1 MRHVIIGTAGH
12 VDHGKTSLIK
22 ALTGIDTD
30 RWEEEKRRGLS
41 IGLGFA
47 HFDLPDG
54 SKAGIID
61 VPGHERFIRN
71 MLAGVWGMDLILL
84 VVDAI
89 EGVRPQ
95 TIEHLSIIDLLGIST
110 GIVVI
115 TKIDLVPESRI
126 LEVIDQVK
134 TFLKGKLLEGSPIVR
149 VSSVT
154 LQGLEELK
162 LTILNQINSIKTP
175 ERSMS
180 APRLPV
186 DRVFVISG
194 FGVIVTG
201 TLIGGTLK
209 KNEVIRI
216 MPKCI
221 QARIRGIEVHDE
233 QVEMAFPG
241 QRVALNLSNITKND
255 IERGDCITEESLT
268 ETTFRVD
275 TLLKITDTCERVLEN
290 WTRIRFYFGTSEVFG
305 RAVLL
310 SEAEGL
316 FPGDTGYVQF
326 KLESPVF
333 VFRGDKFIIRDFS
346 NQETI
351 GGGIILNP
359 FPPQHKRLKEE
370 TLKKLNNWALSS
382 DVNLVRLVTEN
393 NSTTTA
399 ISEKILKYYL
409 PYSGEKQEELLKK
422 MEEEGIIIRYASG
435 ENVLIASVE
444 RMQLKKKS
452 IIDELLKFHNE
463 NPLAEGQNYSKLRSI
478 INTDEI
484 TFELLLQEL
493 IKEGKVS
500 RTSNYIKLS
509 NFETV
514 FTGKFARIGE
524 EIEKV
529 FIEKGFSPPD
539 ENELLEK
546 LGLYDRND
554 VRNVYQ
560 ALIRQGRLVKVS
572 SDIVF
577 HSSMIEKA
585 FEIIKSIIQEKGQMT
600 ASDFRQTANTSRK
613 YAIPLLEYCDKTGF
627 TFREGDIRKLKIHK
641 LEKKHKD
648 SEAR

>member
-1 MRHVIIGTAGH
+1 MHHVIIGTAGH

-47 HFDLPDG
+47 HFNLPDG

-71 MLAGVWGMDLILL
+71 MLVGVWGMDLVLL

-95 TIEHLSIIDLLGIST
+95 TIEHLNIIDLLGIST

-115 TKIDLVPESRI
+115 TKIDLVSESRI

-134 TFLKGKLLEGSPIVR
+134 TLLKGKLLEGSPVVC

-154 LQGLEELK
+154 LQGLEELR
-162 LTILNQINSIKTP
+162 LTILQQINSIKTP

-186 DRVFVISG
+186 DRVFILSG

-201 TLIGGTLK
+201 TLIGGTLR
-209 KNEVIRI
+209 KNDVVRI
-216 MPKCI
+216 MPKAVE
-221 QARIRGIEVHDE
+221 ARIRGIEVHDE

-241 QRVALNLSNITKND
+241 QRVALNLSNVTKQD
-255 IERGDCITEESLT
+255 IERGDCITVENLF

-275 TLLKITDTCERVLEN
+275 TLLRITDTCERILEN
-290 WTRIRFYFGTSEVFG
+290 WTRVRFYFGTSEVFG

-310 SEAEGL
+310 SSAEGL

-326 KLESPVF
+326 KLESPIF
-333 VFRGDKFIIRDFS
+333 VFRSDRFIIRDFS
-346 NQETI
+346 NQETL
-351 GGGIILNP
+351 GGGVILNP
-359 FPPQHKRLKEE
+359 FPPQHKRLAEE
-370 TLKKLNNWALSS
+370 TLKKLNNWVSPSDTDLVKLVIESS
-382 DVNLVRLVTEN
+382 
-393 NSTTTA
+393 STTVA
-399 ISEKILKYYL
+399 INEKILKYYL
-409 PYSGEKQEELLKK
+409 PYSEKRQEELLRK
-422 MEEEGIIIRYASG
+422 MEADGMIIRYTSG
-435 ENVLIASVE
+435 DNRLIASVD
-444 RMQLKKKS
+444 RMQLKKK
-452 IIDELLKFHNE
+452 IIIEELSKFHKE
-463 NPLAEGQNYSKLRSI
+463 NPLADGQNYFKLRSI
-478 INTDEI
+478 VGADE
-484 TFELLLQEL
+484 TVFELLLQEL
-493 IKEGKVS
+493 IKEGNLL
-500 RTSNYIKLS
+500 RTSNCIKLA

-514 FTGKFARIGE
+514 FTGKFAKISE

-529 FIEKGFSPPD
+529 FIERGFSSPS
-539 ENELLEK
+539 EIELLTI
-546 LGLYDRND
+546 LNFYDKND
-554 VRNVYQ
+554 VRGVFQ

-577 HSSMIEKA
+577 HSSIIEKA
-585 FEIIKSIIQEKGQMT
+585 FDIIRSLIQENGQMT
-600 ASDFRQTANTSRK
+600 ASDFRRMANTSRK
-613 YAIPLLEYCDKTGF
+613 YAIPLLEYCDKIGLTV
-627 TFREGDIRKLKIHK
+627 REGDIRRLK
-641 LEKKHKD
+641 EK
-648 SEAR
+648 E

>member
-54 SKAGIID
+54 SKVGIID

-126 LEVIDQVK
+126 VEIIEQVK
-134 TFLKGKLLEGSPIVR
+134 ALLKGKLLEGSPVVR

-162 LTILNQINSIKTP
+162 QTILQKLKSVKVP

-186 DRVFVISG
+186 DRVFIISG

-201 TLIGGTLK
+201 TLIGGIFK
-209 KNEVIRI
+209 KNDTIRI
-216 MPKCI
+216 MPKGI

-233 QVEMAFPG
+233 QVETAFPG
-241 QRVALNLSNITKND
+241 QRVALNLSNITKQD
-255 IERGDCITEESLT
+255 IERGDYITEESLS
-268 ETTFRVD
+268 ETTSRVD
-275 TLLKITDTCERVLEN
+275 ALLKITDICERVIEN
-290 WTRIRFYFGTSEVFG
+290 WTRVRFYFGASEVFG
-305 RAVLL
+305 RAILL
-310 SEAEGL
+310 SESEGL
-316 FPGDTGYVQF
+316 FPGDTGFVQF
-326 KLESPVF
+326 RFESPIF
-333 VFRGDKFIIRDFS
+333 VFRGDRFIIRDFS
-346 NQETI
+346 NQETL

-359 FPPQHKRLKEE
+359 FPPHHKRLAEE
-370 TLKKLNNWALSS
+370 TIQKLINWVSPS
-382 DVNLVRLVTEN
+382 DIDLIRLVTEN
-393 NSTTTA
+393 SPT
-399 ISEKILKYYL
+399 ISAVNEKNLKYYL
-409 PYSGEKQEELLKK
+409 SYTGEKQEELLKK
-422 MEEEGIIIRYASG
+422 MEADGIIIRYISG
-435 ENVLIASVE
+435 DNRLITSVE
-444 RMQLKKKS
+444 RMHSMKKN
-452 IIDELLKFHNE
+452 IIDELSKFHRDH
-463 NPLAEGQNYSKLRSI
+463 PLAEGENYSRLKSI
-478 INTDEI
+478 INTDET
-484 TFELLLQEL
+484 TFEILLQEL
-493 IKEGKVS
+493 IREGKLS

-509 NFETV
+509 DFETV
-514 FTGKFARIGE
+514 FTGRFVKIAE

-529 FIEKGFSPPD
+529 FIEKGFSSPN
-539 ENELLEK
+539 ETELLAILNSYNK
-546 LGLYDRND
+546 DD

-560 ALIRQGRLVKVS
+560 ALIRQGKLVKVS

-577 HSSMIEKA
+577 HSSIIEKA
-585 FEIIKSIIQEKGQMT
+585 FNIIKSLIQKKGQMT
-600 ASDFRQTANTSRK
+600 VSDFRQTANTSRK
-613 YAIPLLEYCDKTGF
+613 YAVPLLEYCDKIGF
-627 TFREGDIRKLKIHK
+627 TIREGDIRKLKE
-641 LEKKHKD
+641 L
-648 SEAR
+648 